1 MSASASGR
9 GALDAEPLLSW
20 QQRQRALRRLFDD
33 LGWHDLSSRR
43 LLEVGCGAG
52 DNLLDF
58 LRMGFSPRALAGV
71 EAAAERFAQA
81 MQRLPSGITLM
92 QGDASLLKLPQDS
105 EDIVFQSG
113 VFSTLLDAPFQ
124 WRLAQTMWH
133 WVRPGGGVLWYDF
146 AASVGAAQCRGVP
159 VARVRELFPEGRFTV
174 RRLTLSPRLARH
186 VPPAQPLLYAC
197 LAALPMCRSHA
208 LIWIEK
214 PTS

>member
-1 MSASASGR
+1 MTVARPVGR
-9 GALDAEPLLSW
+9 ETGEETWLNW
-20 QQRQRALRRLFDD
+20 QQRHRAMRLLFDE

-43 LLEVGCGAG
+43 LLEVGCGGG

-71 EAAAERFAQA
+71 EAAADRFARA

-92 QGDASLLKLPQDS
+92 QGDASLMKLPDAS

-113 VFSTLLDAPFQ
+113 VFSALLDAPFQ
-124 WRLAQTMWH
+124 WRLSQVMWR
-133 WVRPGGGVLWYDF
+133 WVMPGGGVLWYDL
-146 AASVGAAQCRGVP
+146 AAPVGTPARRAVP

-174 RRLTLSPRLARH
+174 RRLTLNDALARR
-186 VPPAQPLLYAC
+186 VSPAHPLLYAC
-197 LAALPMCRSHA
+197 LGALPMLRTHA

-214 PTS
+214 PT

>member
-1 MSASASGR
+1 MTAVQSADRQG
-9 GALDAEPLLSW
+9 LDEPWLAW
-20 QQRQRALRRLFDD
+20 QERHRAMRLLFDQ

-43 LLEVGCGAG
+43 LLEVGCDGG

-71 EAAAERFAQA
+71 EAAADRFAHA

-92 QGDASLLKLPQDS
+92 QGDASLMKLPDAS

-124 WRLAQTMWH
+124 WRLAQVMWR
-133 WVRPGGGVLWYDF
+133 WVMPGGGLLWYDLT
-146 AASVGAAQCRGVP
+146 ASAGAPTRRAVP

-174 RRLTLSPRLARH
+174 RRLTLSDGLARRVSPGH
-186 VPPAQPLLYAC
+186 PLLYAW
-197 LAALPMCRSHA
+197 LGALPPLRTHA

-214 PTS
+214 PA